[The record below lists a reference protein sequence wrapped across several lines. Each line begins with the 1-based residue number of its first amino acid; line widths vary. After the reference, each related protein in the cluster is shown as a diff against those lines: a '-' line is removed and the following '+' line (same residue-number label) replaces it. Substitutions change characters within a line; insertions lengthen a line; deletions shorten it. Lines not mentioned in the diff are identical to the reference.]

1 MASVSDSPALQLVS
15 SRPYEMCCTLQEGYI
30 YGISVPSDTKLK
42 QLIHGLQLYFK
53 LLFILIFV
61 INCLCMENV
70 NFRAG
75 SQL

>member
-15 SRPYEMCCTLQEGYI
+15 SRPYEMCCTLQERYI
-30 YGISVPSDTKLK
+30 YGISVPSELK

-70 NFRAG
+70 HFRAG